1 MSGCELYTNFT
12 CQEFVNQKL
21 EKIFFYL
28 FSYNL
33 IELTQNKWIKKN
45 K

>member
-12 CQEFVNQKL
+12 YQEFVNQKL
-21 EKIFFYL
+21 KKIFFYL

-33 IELTQNKWIKKN
+33 IELT
-45 K
+45 